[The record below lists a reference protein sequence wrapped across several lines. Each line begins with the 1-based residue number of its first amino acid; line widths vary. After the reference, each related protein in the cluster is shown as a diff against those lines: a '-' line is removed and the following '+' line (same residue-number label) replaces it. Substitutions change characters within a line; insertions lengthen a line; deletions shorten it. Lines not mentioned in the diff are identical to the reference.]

1 MAKIFTLNEFADLLE
16 YAITKAA
23 WEDGAEMKSEV
34 NEKMNTVELTK
45 GNLIVV
51 ASVDEENVVYTVSVF
66 NERTSK
72 HLWVV
77 MTSTSVKILRKTG
90 VSEDAFTFTE
100 AIKEVVKKVSK

>member
-16 YAITKAA
+16 YAIAKAA

-34 NEKMNTVELTK
+34 NEKMNTVELIK

-72 HLWVV
+72 RLWVV
-77 MTSTSVKILRKTG
+77 MTSTSVKILRNVEVLK
-90 VSEDAFTFTE
+90 DAVTFVE